1 MDYTQSANEIIIKN
15 MTYPLCTGCFV
26 WSLRHLT
33 GISSTMFKAVP
44 PFSAT
49 PTLKESHTRKE
60 ISQHRGPLKQPE
72 FT

>member
-33 GISSTMFKAVP
+33 GISSTMLKAVP

-60 ISQHRGPLKQPE
+60 ISQHRSPLKQPE